1 MPESCV
7 LLKRT
12 DAQPWVLRT
21 YSTVKSPRARFKK
34 QTFISMLQVR
44 VAIILASIYICYSSL
59 VKLCLIYVEDDIFM
73 MFKIYDEMN
82 QTVSYKYDSEQKI
95 IIKFITIQIKK
106 IIK

>member
-1 MPESCV
+1 M
-7 LLKRT
+7 LL
-12 DAQPWVLRT
+12 
-21 YSTVKSPRARFKK
+21 
-34 QTFISMLQVR
+34 
-44 VAIILASIYICYSSL
+44 YSSL